1 MSKAAHRRASIAMTE
16 DEIRA
21 FLNERQVMTVATIA
35 VDGRP
40 HLTAMWYGFLAD
52 GTPALWTYGKSQKIV
67 NLRRDPRITCLIE
80 DGEAYNELRGVELR
94 ATAEV
99 IEDRDVVDALG
110 LSVYE
115 RYTGPIDDGA
125 HEVVRVMGAKR
136 VAVRIDVERTVSWDH
151 SKQSLG

>member
-1 MSKAAHRRASIAMTE
+1 MSKAPHRRASIAMTE
-16 DEIRA
+16 AEIRA

-40 HLTAMWYGFLAD
+40 HLTAMWYGFLED
-52 GTPALWTYGKSQKIV
+52 GAPALWTYGKSQKVV
-67 NLRRDPRITCLIE
+67 NLRRDPRLTCLIE
-80 DGEAYNELRGVELR
+80 DGEAYHELRGVELR
-94 ATAEV
+94 ATAQI
-99 IEDRDVVDALG
+99 IEDRAVVDALG

-136 VAVRIDVERTVSWDH
+136 VAVRLDVERTVSWDH
-151 SKQSLG
+151 RKQ

>member
-1 MSKAAHRRASIAMTE
+1 MTTAAHRRASIAMSD
-16 DEIRA
+16 DEVRA
-21 FLNERQVMTVATIA
+21 FLKERQVMTVATIA
-35 VDGRP
+35 ANGRP

-52 GTPALWTYGKSQKIV
+52 GAPALWTYGKSQKVV
-67 NLRRDPRITCLIE
+67 NLRRDPRITCLVE

-94 ATAEV
+94 ATARV

-125 HEVVRVMGAKR
+125 HEVVQMMGAKR

-151 SKQSLG
+151 RKQ